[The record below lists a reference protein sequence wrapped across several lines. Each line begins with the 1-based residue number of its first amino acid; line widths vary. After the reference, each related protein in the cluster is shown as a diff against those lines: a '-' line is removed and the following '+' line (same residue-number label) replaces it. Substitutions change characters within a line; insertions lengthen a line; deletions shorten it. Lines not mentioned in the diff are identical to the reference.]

1 MLENRLIRP
10 DWIMHRPENRA
21 TMDAEEMN
29 PRTCIVTRQSGEAV
43 DLIRFVAAPDGSI
56 VADLARKLPGRGV
69 WVKARREIVETAVR
83 KNLFSRGLKRETTA
97 APALAADID
106 RLLENAAI
114 SALSLARKAGLVV
127 TGFSKVDAA
136 VRQGKA
142 LVLLHATDAAQDGV
156 RKLSQAVHASVAAPL
171 IRTMLASIQMDLAL
185 GGNNVIHAAA
195 LKGGASDALLRQ
207 IDRLERY
214 RS

>member
-1 MLENRLIRP
+1 
-10 DWIMHRPENRA
+10 
-21 TMDAEEMN
+21 MDAEEMN
-29 PRTCIVTRQSGEAV
+29 PRTCIVTRQSGEAA

-97 APALAADID
+97 APDLAADID